1 MEENNYNNYNTDNNN
16 SYNANNADNNGN
28 YNSYNA
34 NNGGYT
40 QNNSPRKA
48 NGQSLASLILGSVAL
63 GLQVICCCDN
73 NWAHCQG
80 ECRWNAWSSIW
91 IF

>member
-40 QNNSPRKA
+40 QNNSPGCFARRK
-48 NGQSLASLILGSVAL
+48 L
-63 GLQVICCCDN
+63 
-73 NWAHCQG
+73 
-80 ECRWNAWSSIW
+80 
-91 IF
+91 